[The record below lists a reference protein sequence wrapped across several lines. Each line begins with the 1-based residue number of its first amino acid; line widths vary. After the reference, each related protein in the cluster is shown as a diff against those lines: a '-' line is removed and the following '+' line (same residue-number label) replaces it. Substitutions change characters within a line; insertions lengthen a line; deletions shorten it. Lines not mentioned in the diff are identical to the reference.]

1 MKSLQKCE
9 RSWNRVLESLDD
21 SSVGV
26 YSVGRRGPS
35 AFLNQ
40 AVIFYLFRKTVLGGE
55 GIQCGK
61 EPEMGVRL

>member
-1 MKSLQKCE
+1 
-9 RSWNRVLESLDD
+9 VLESLDD
-21 SSVGV
+21 SSVGE
-26 YSVGRRGPS
+26 YSVDRRGPS